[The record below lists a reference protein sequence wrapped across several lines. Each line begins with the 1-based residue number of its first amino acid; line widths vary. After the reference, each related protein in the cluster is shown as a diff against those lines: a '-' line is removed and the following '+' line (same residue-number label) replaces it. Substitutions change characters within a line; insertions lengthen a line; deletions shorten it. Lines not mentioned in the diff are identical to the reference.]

1 MSNTALVHAGE
12 HPQIG
17 GYDYGH
23 ANVAQS
29 PVTLEELHQLEQTV
43 GWSEEDARILQR
55 HGEIFRENA
64 EKMVDAWREVIGS
77 QHHLVKWFFGP
88 DGKRDAEYAAKVKK
102 RFAQWPRYQW

>member
-12 HPQIG
+12 HSQIG

-29 PVTLEELHQLEQTV
+29 PVTLEELHRLEQTV

-64 EKMVDAWREVIGS
+64 EKMVDVAGGDWFSAPLGQVVLWTRRKARCGICREGE
-77 QHHLVKWFFGP
+77 K
-88 DGKRDAEYAAKVKK
+88 
-102 RFAQWPRYQW
+102 